1 MWRKMRFSKLEM
13 KFVEFSFLLTEY
25 KIISGGIRKVI
36 YWSLNW
42 YMYKFIRVFFFSD
55 KLLVLFFF
63 LRGRLDIAQ
72 KFPNDGRA
80 SHNKVTNC
88 CIYELH
94 LSTLY
99 LDENMYKP
107 CLTMTVSPIEWHF
120 IIHILKVS
128 VMHD

>member
-36 YWSLNW
+36 YWFLNW
-42 YMYKFIRVFFFSD
+42 YMYKFIRFFFFSD
-55 KLLVLFFF
+55 KLLVLFTFFF

-99 LDENMYKP
+99 LD
-107 CLTMTVSPIEWHF
+107 
-120 IIHILKVS
+120 
-128 VMHD
+128 